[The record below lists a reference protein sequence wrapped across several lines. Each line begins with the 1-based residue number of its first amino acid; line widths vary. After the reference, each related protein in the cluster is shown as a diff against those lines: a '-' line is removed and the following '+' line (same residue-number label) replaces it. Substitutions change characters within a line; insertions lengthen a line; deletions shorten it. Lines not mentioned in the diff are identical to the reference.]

1 MEKETKKIKL
11 GEFNE
16 GNVELSIEEL
26 SGTDSKVRITIFL
39 DGTTLKKF
47 KDFAQLTNGKYQSL
61 LNECLNNHSDKFLD
75 KKLREVKQ
83 SIQKFERKKA

>member
-1 MEKETKKIKL
+1 MAKKAKELKI

-16 GNVELSIEEL
+16 GDVELGIEEL
-26 SGTDSKVRITIFL
+26 NGADSKVRITMFL
-39 DGTTLKKF
+39 DGATLKKF
-47 KDFAQLTNGKYQSL
+47 KEFAQLTNGKYQSL

-75 KKLREVKQ
+75 KKLREIKQ